1 MSLVA
6 PLPATSGKGV
16 ALSEAEGP
24 GEGPRNPAT
33 HEQVGKCRGKP
44 PSRSSPST
52 ALPICKRHSEAA
64 SPRYAEG
71 DQETEMSET
80 RPAPGI
86 TIQPEDYDLV
96 LDAIRFARDE
106 FFDDNGL
113 PWSNDEYSRL
123 QDIIDTIEPL
133 IVPDSIER

>member
-1 MSLVA
+1 
-6 PLPATSGKGV
+6 
-16 ALSEAEGP
+16 
-24 GEGPRNPAT
+24 
-33 HEQVGKCRGKP
+33 
-44 PSRSSPST
+44 
-52 ALPICKRHSEAA
+52 
-64 SPRYAEG
+64 
-71 DQETEMSET
+71 MSET